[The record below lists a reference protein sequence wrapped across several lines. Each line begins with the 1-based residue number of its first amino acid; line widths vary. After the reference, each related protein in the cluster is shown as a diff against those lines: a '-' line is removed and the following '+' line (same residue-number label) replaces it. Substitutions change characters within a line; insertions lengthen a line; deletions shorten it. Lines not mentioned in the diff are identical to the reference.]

1 MENGRKSITNR
12 VAGLTRRAVLRG
24 ASATIVAG
32 LPGMEPGAAMAT
44 EPASPAMT
52 RLSAYM
58 SEAQGRALPAEA
70 IEKAKHHILDTFA
83 AMISGSELPPGRA
96 AIQFA
101 RAYGGAK
108 IATVVGSN
116 VLGGP
121 MEAALANGV
130 LAHSDETDDSW
141 PDGWHPGCNV
151 VPAALAMGEQFGIG
165 GMHFV
170 RAVTLGYDV
179 GARVLTALRP
189 GVFDTHKST
198 HSIGGIFGSAAAAG
212 CAASLSAQQMRWLL
226 DYTAQQSSGI
236 AAWDRDTDHIE
247 KGFVFGGM
255 PARSGVTSALL
266 VHSGWTGI
274 DDILSGDD
282 NFLLANAPHGDA
294 SALTDKLGER
304 YEITRTSIK
313 KWTVGTPIQGPL
325 DALEIMLKKHPFEPD
340 QVREVVVRM
349 APGSVVD
356 NREMPD
362 VCIQHMIAVMLIDKT
377 ATFRS
382 AHDKARMQDPA
393 ILRQRAKVR
402 LEPGTAASRPPLVV
416 VTLNDGTRLSEDVTA
431 VLGTAGNPMT
441 RDQVVEKCRDL
452 MTPVIGAPAGAKLI
466 QALLGVENL
475 KNIRGLR
482 PLLQR
487 A

>member
-1 MENGRKSITNR
+1 MMITNWVR
-12 VAGLTRRAVLRG
+12 RDAAMTRRAVLQRG
-24 ASATIVAG
+24 SAAVA
-32 LPGMEPGAAMAT
+32 AAALSGIRPEVGRAT
-44 EPASPAMT
+44 EAASPEMSK
-52 RLSAYM
+52 LSAYM
-58 SEAQGRALPAEA
+58 SEAQGRALPAEV

-83 AMISGSELPPGRA
+83 AMISGSDLPPGRA

-108 IATVVGSN
+108 IATVAGSN
-116 VLGGP
+116 VICGP

-151 VPAALAMGEQFGIG
+151 VPATLAVGEQFGIS

-170 RAVTLGYDV
+170 RAVTLGYDI
-179 GARVLTALRP
+179 GARVLIALRP

-212 CAASLSAQQMRWLL
+212 CAASLSGQQIRWLL

-282 NFLLANAPHGDA
+282 NFLLANAPHGDV

-304 YEITRTSIK
+304 YEISRTSIK

-325 DALEIMLKKHPFEPD
+325 DALEIMLQKHSFGAD

-362 VCIQHMIAVMLIDKT
+362 ICIQHMIAVMLIDKT

-402 LEPGTAASRPPLVV
+402 LDPGVATSRSPLVV

-431 VLGTAGNPMT
+431 VLGTAGNPMS
-441 RDQVVEKCRDL
+441 RDQVVAKCRDL
-452 MTPVIGAPAGAKLI
+452 LMPVIGAAASAKLI
-466 QALLGVENL
+466 QALLDLENL